1 MIAVR
6 NLLRRR
12 LRSLFA
18 LLQIAVA
25 IAAFVSIVGVTKGLR
40 GQFYRLGEV
49 FANDLVVQAGGAPS
63 PIFSS
68 VTREEAAKIEAVE
81 GVASVSLMRLHA
93 LRLPQIKQ
101 PVILLA
107 MDPGSELMARH
118 EVTLGRALR
127 ADDTTQ
133 ILVGDVMAK
142 DLEIDLSS
150 LTPEGLSGPPPELKV
165 TGGKVYQVVGV
176 FRSPLSEVRFLSGS
190 GVMNLQALLDEA
202 NGQAHMLFAH
212 RKPGGRAE
220 SPAEVRE
227 AIAAS
232 KALAPALNAAVPHL
246 KADTIEGFLGGFKQA
261 ELVERFAIAVLF
273 LAALVSG
280 IGVANTMLMSVF
292 DRTREIGLLR
302 AVGWSRWR
310 IVSMIEAEGVILSVA
325 GGILGVPIGLL
336 LIWASGQL
344 VQLGWLSVELDP
356 SLYVQAVLASTV
368 IGLIGS
374 AYPALR
380 ASYLEPTEAL
390 RYE

>member
-1 MIAVR
+1 VIAIR

-49 FANDLVVQAGGAPS
+49 FAYDLVVQAGGAPS

-68 VTREEAAKIEAVE
+68 VTREEAAKIEALD

-118 EVTLGRALR
+118 EVILGRALR
-127 ADDTTQ
+127 SDDSTQ

-142 DLEIDLSS
+142 DLEIDLSN
-150 LTPEGLSGPPPELKV
+150 LTPGGLSGPPPELEV
-165 TGGKVYQVVGV
+165 SGGKVYQVVGV

-190 GVMNLQALLDEA
+190 GVMNLQALLDES

-220 SPAEVRE
+220 SPAEVRQ
-227 AIAAS
+227 AMADS
-232 KALAPALNAAVPHL
+232 KALAPALNAALPHL

-261 ELVERFAIAVLF
+261 ELVERFAIAVLL
-273 LAALVSG
+273 LAGLVSG

-310 IVSMIEAEGVILSVA
+310 IVTMIEAEGVILSVA
-325 GGILGVPIGLL
+325 GGVLGVPIGLF

-356 SLYVQAVLASTV
+356 SLYLLAVGASLL
-368 IGLIGS
+368 IGIIGS